1 MLQFE
6 SSNTGQTLELQGV
19 TINEPPYHSFV
30 VYAHDDA
37 GTEIG
42 VENFRMNVQ
51 NYKQVGSWYWQTDGI
66 ELYDDG
72 QMKNTF
78 FHSNDDVLKIYH
90 NRVSIE
96 NTVIWKNENGPVI
109 QWGWVPRNID
119 GVTVRNTD
127 VIHNRMYWKDV
138 KYNTCVFNSSSHYED
153 MGATDRADL
162 ATTVQNMTFTDTR
175 VEGAVN
181 CAVRIFALSNTENI
195 NINGLA
201 IDEWNDLDVS
211 SQASLLKRYTDR
223 TGAKV
228 TIGNEVRDGNGLR
241 LHNYTVG
248 GIPIWK
254 AGNNWASDEL
264 GRLDFDGDT
273 WDSWNA
279 TYDGQPT
286 GPAPSLTING
296 PADGSIAASP
306 TVTFSGT
313 TNAARLTIR
322 INGTE
327 TEVPLTG
334 GEFSTTVTLP
344 AISNRIVITA
354 MPITVS

>member
-1 MLQFE
+1 MNENCHVTCVKMLQFE
-6 SSNTGQTLELQGV
+6 SSNKGQTLHLQGV

-30 VYAHDDA
+30 TYAHDEA

-42 VENFRMNVQ
+42 VENFQMNVQ

-78 FHSNDDVLKIYH
+78 FHANDDVLKIYH
-90 NRVSIE
+90 NNVTIK

-109 QWGWVPRNID
+109 QWGWVPRDID
-119 GVTVRNTD
+119 GVRVRNTD
-127 VIHNRMYWKDV
+127 IIHNRMYWKDV

-223 TGAKV
+223 DGEKV
-228 TIGNEVRDGNGLR
+228 TIGNEMTDGDGLR

-248 GIPIWK
+248 G
-254 AGNNWASDEL
+254 
-264 GRLDFDGDT
+264 T
-273 WDSWNA
+273 
-279 TYDGQPT
+279 
-286 GPAPSLTING
+286 
-296 PADGSIAASP
+296 
-306 TVTFSGT
+306 
-313 TNAARLTIR
+313 
-322 INGTE
+322 
-327 TEVPLTG
+327 
-334 GEFSTTVTLP
+334 
-344 AISNRIVITA
+344 AI
-354 MPITVS
+354 